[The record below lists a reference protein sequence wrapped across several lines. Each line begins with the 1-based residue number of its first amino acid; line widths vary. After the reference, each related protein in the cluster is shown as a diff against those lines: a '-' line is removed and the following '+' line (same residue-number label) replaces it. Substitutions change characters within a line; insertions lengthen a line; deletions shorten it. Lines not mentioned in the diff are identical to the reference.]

1 MRSAVV
7 GKMATVALVS
17 RPASVLPKI
26 SSSYSPAVLSAASVT
41 KVQQRKLHHAVV
53 PKGKGGR
60 SSSSGIAATV
70 FGATGFL
77 GRYVVNR
84 LGRIGSQVVVPHRC
98 DQYDVMYLRPMGDL
112 GQIIFMD
119 WDARNKDSIKRALDN
134 SNVVINLVGREWET
148 SNYRFEDV
156 FVTLPQQIAKAARE
170 AGITKFVH
178 MSHLN
183 ADIRSQSKYLRN
195 KVKGCFGSFKLV
207 YLYKCTR
214 SLYFYPQAVGET
226 AVRDEFPDAIIMKP
240 SEMFGR
246 EDRFFNYYANM
257 RWFGNATPLISM
269 GKKTVKQPVHVVDV
283 AKAIISA
290 VRDPDANGKTYA
302 LVGPNR
308 YLLHD
313 LVEYIYAVAHRPF
326 LPYPLPR
333 PLYHLAAK
341 FFSMNPFEPWTTADK
356 VERFHATDMKYPGLP
371 GLEDLGITPSTVE
384 QKAIEILRRHR
395 RFRYLEADLDET
407 RPAKTVNY

>member
-1 MRSAVV
+1 MAAVV
-7 GKMATVALVS
+7 FVS
-17 RPASVLPKI
+17 RPAGVLSKI
-26 SSSYSPAVLSAASVT
+26 SGSCSNAATAATAAASVGAAA
-41 KVQQRKLHHAVV
+41 QHRKLHHAVI

-84 LGRIGSQVVVPHRC
+84 LGRMGSQIVIPHRC
-98 DQYDVMYLRPMGDL
+98 DQYDLMYFRPMGDL
-112 GQIIFMD
+112 GQILFME
-119 WDARNKDSIKRALDN
+119 WDARNKESIQRAIEH

-148 SNYRFEDV
+148 RNYRFEDV
-156 FVTLPQQIAKAARE
+156 FVTIPQQLARATKE
-170 AGITKFVH
+170 AGITKFIH

-183 ADIRSQSKYLRN
+183 ADMRSPSKYLRN
-195 KVKGCFGSFKLV
+195 K
-207 YLYKCTR
+207 
-214 SLYFYPQAVGET
+214 AVGEE
-226 AVRDEFPDAIIMKP
+226 AVREEFPDAIIMKP

-257 RWFGNATPLISM
+257 RWFGNAIPLLAL
-269 GKKTVKQPVHVVDV
+269 GKKTVKQPVYVVDV
-283 AKAIISA
+283 AKAIVNA
-290 VRDPDANGKTYA
+290 VKDPDANGKTFA

-308 YLLHD
+308 YVLHD
-313 LVEYIYAVAHRPF
+313 MVEYIYAVAHRPF

-341 FFSMNPFEPWTTADK
+341 IFSMNPFEPWTTPDK
-356 VERFHATDMKYPGLP
+356 IDRFHSTDKKYPGLP
-371 GLEDLGITPSTVE
+371 GLEDLGITPSSVE

-395 RFRYLEADLDET
+395 RFRYLEAELDET
-407 RPAKTVNY
+407 KPAKTVNY

>member
-1 MRSAVV
+1 
-7 GKMATVALVS
+7 MAAMALVS
-17 RPASVLPKI
+17 RPAGVLPKI
-26 SSSYSPAVLSAASVT
+26 SRSCLPAVVSVSI
-41 KVQQRKLHHAVV
+41 VQQRKLHQALI

-84 LGRIGSQVVVPHRC
+84 LGRIGSQIVIPHRC
-98 DQYDVMYLRPMGDL
+98 DQYDLMYLKPMGDL
-112 GQIIFMD
+112 GQIIFME
-119 WDARNKDSIKRALDN
+119 WDARNKDSIKKALEH

-148 SNYRFEDV
+148 RNYGFEDI
-156 FVTLPQQIAKAARE
+156 FVSIPQHIAKASRE
-170 AGITKFVH
+170 AGVTKLIH

-195 KVKGCFGSFKLV
+195 K
-207 YLYKCTR
+207 
-214 SLYFYPQAVGET
+214 AVGET
-226 AVRDEFPDAIIMKP
+226 VVREEFPDAIIMKP

-257 RWFGNATPLISM
+257 RWFAGGIPLIAL
-269 GKKTVKQPVHVVDV
+269 GKKTVKQPVHVADV
-283 AKAIISA
+283 AKAIVSA

-302 LVGPNR
+302 IVGPNR
-308 YLLHD
+308 YVLHD
-313 LVEYIYAVAHRPF
+313 LVEYIYGVAHRPF

-333 PLYHLAAK
+333 PLFHLVSK
-341 FFSMNPFEPWTTADK
+341 CFGLSPFEPWTTPDK
-356 VERFHATDMKYPGLP
+356 VDRFHMTDMKYPGLP

-395 RFRYLEADLDET
+395 RYRYLETDLAET
-407 RPAKTVNY
+407 QPAKTVNY

>member
-1 MRSAVV
+1 MRTSPVD
-7 GKMATVALVS
+7 GKMAALALVS

-26 SSSYSPAVLSAASVT
+26 SSSCSPAVLSAASVIT
-41 KVQQRKLHHAVV
+41 VQQRKLHHAVV

-60 SSSSGIAATV
+60 SSFSGIAATV

-84 LGRIGSQVVVPHRC
+84 LGRIGSQIVIPHRC
-98 DQYDVMYLRPMGDL
+98 DQYDIMYLRPMGDL
-112 GQIIFMD
+112 GQVIFME
-119 WDARNKDSIKRALDN
+119 WDARNKDSIKRAIEN

-148 SNYRFEDV
+148 RNYRFEDV
-156 FVTLPQQIAKAARE
+156 FVNIPQHIAKTARE
-170 AGITKFVH
+170 AGITKLIH

-183 ADIRSQSKYLRN
+183 ADIRSTSKYLRN
-195 KVKGCFGSFKLV
+195 K
-207 YLYKCTR
+207 
-214 SLYFYPQAVGET
+214 AVGEQ

-257 RWFGNATPLISM
+257 RWFGNAVPLISL
-269 GKKTVKQPVHVVDV
+269 GKDTVKQPVHVVDV
-283 AKAIISA
+283 AKAIINA

-313 LVEYIYAVAHRPF
+313 LVEYIYGVAHRPF
-326 LPYPLPR
+326 VPYPAPR
-333 PLYHLAAK
+333 VFYLLAAQI
-341 FFSMNPFEPWTTADK
+341 FSKTPFEPWVTPDK
-356 VERFHATDMKYPGLP
+356 VERFHTTDMKYPGLP
-371 GLEDLGITPSTVE
+371 GLEDLGITASTVE

-395 RFRYLEADLDET
+395 RFRNLEADLDVT
-407 RPAKTVNY
+407 KPAKTVNY